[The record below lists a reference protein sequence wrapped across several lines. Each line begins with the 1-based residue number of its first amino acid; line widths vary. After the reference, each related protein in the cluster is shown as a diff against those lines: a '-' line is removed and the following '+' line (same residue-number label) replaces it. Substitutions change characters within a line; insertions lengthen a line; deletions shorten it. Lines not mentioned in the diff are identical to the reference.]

1 MIQNWI
7 HRIEE
12 GGGLRYLKYGL
23 VILFGAGLLVGYN
36 LRGFKNMSNPEAM
49 DTAQLA
55 RNLAT
60 HRGYNTLFIRPFS
73 LYLVEKADA
82 DRNGPPTLGDTRD
95 RGRIREQMHPD
106 LVNPPVYPLLL
117 AGLMKAQ
124 PKVRYQPA
132 GTVPIWNRAGRFAIY
147 EPDFLIGLFNEV
159 LFFIA
164 VVIVFFMARRLF
176 DREAAWTSAGVFL
189 GPDLFW
195 RFSISGLSTMLLVL
209 IFLGLSWCVVTLE
222 KSAREGQRSPVILLS
237 LAAAIGIIVGLGCLT
252 RYSFGWLILP
262 ALFFMI
268 LFTGQHRVILCLTV
282 LVAFAVVIGPWVMRN
297 YRISHT
303 PFGVAGYTIYEGT
316 TYFPEHRLERSLEPD
331 LTRIHY
337 TQVWDKFITNFQTGL
352 QEDLPKLG
360 GSWVSAFFL
369 VGLLVPYKNISLRR
383 LRYFVLL
390 CLPILLI
397 AQSLG
402 KTALSEDSPVINSE
416 NLLVI
421 VAPMV
426 IIFGISLFYVLLDQ
440 VNLPAIQ
447 FRYLII
453 GVFCAFICLPAI
465 INFIAPR
472 TNAVAYPPYY
482 PPVIQ
487 KISGWMKEN
496 ELIMSDIPWAVA
508 WYGDR
513 ECIWLTLSAQKD
525 FYDIHDYRKPIKAV
539 YLTPV
544 TMDARFLT
552 QWVRADEHSWG
563 SFVLDGFVKHEIPP
577 DFPLRRAPA
586 GFLPEQFFVTDFDRW
601 RDTNVVNG
609 IPSK

>member
-1 MIQNWI
+1 MMIQNWI

-23 VILFGAGLLVGYN
+23 MVLFGAALLVGYN
-36 LRGFKNMSNPEAM
+36 LRGFRNMSNAEAM

-60 HRGYNTLFIRPFS
+60 HRGYNTLFVRPFS
-73 LYLVEKADA
+73 MYLVEKADA
-82 DRNGPPTLGDTRD
+82 EKNGPPVMGDTRD

-106 LVNPPVYPLLL
+106 LANPPVYPLML
-117 AGLMKAQ
+117 AALMKIQ
-124 PKVRYQPA
+124 PKAQHQAA
-132 GTVPIWNRAGRFAIY
+132 GTVPIWNRAGRFWMY
-147 EPDFLIGLFNEV
+147 EPDFIIGV
-159 LFFIA
+159 LNQMMFFSA
-164 VVIVFFMARRLF
+164 VIIVFFMARRLF
-176 DREAAWTSAGVFL
+176 DRETAWTSAGVFL
-189 GPDLFW
+189 GTDLFW

-209 IFLGLSWCVVTLE
+209 IFLGLSWCILLLE
-222 KSAREGQRSPVILLS
+222 KSARDGQRSPVVLIS
-237 LAAAIGIIVGLGCLT
+237 LAAGIGVIVGLGCLT

-262 ALFFMI
+262 VMFFVI
-268 LFTGQHRVILCLTV
+268 LFAGQHRVILCLTV
-282 LVAFAVVIGPWVMRN
+282 MAAFAVIVGPWVVRN

-303 PFGVAGYTIYEGT
+303 AFGVAGYTIYEGT

-331 LTRIHY
+331 LTRIRY
-337 TQVWDKFITNFQTGL
+337 TQVWDKFITNVQACL

-402 KTALSEDSPVINSE
+402 KTALSEDYPVVNSE
-416 NLLVI
+416 NLLI
-421 VAPMV
+421 IIAPMV
-426 IIFGISLFYVLLDQ
+426 IIFGISLFYILLDQ
-440 VNLPAIQ
+440 VDLPARQ
-447 FRYLII
+447 FRYLVI
-453 GVFCAFICLPAI
+453 GLFCGFICLPAI
-465 INFIAPR
+465 ISFVSPR

-496 ELIMSDIPWAVA
+496 ELMMSDIPWAIA

-513 ECIWLTLSAQKD
+513 QCVWLTLSAQKE
-525 FYDIHDYRKPIKAV
+525 FFDIYDYRKPIKAV

-544 TMDARFLT
+544 TMDARFLS

-563 SFVLDGFVKHEIPP
+563 SFALESMMKRELPP
-577 DFPLRRAPA
+577 EFPLRRAPA
-586 GFLPEQFFVTDFDRW
+586 GFLPEQLFITDIDRW
-601 RDTNVVNG
+601 SSTNSSS
-609 IPSK
+609 IPSQ